1 MLQKDLILPPLW
13 QRLSPADEKM
23 PLYPKVTSSFFCPT
37 QTLTKGLKM
46 KESKKI
52 KCNGKRFQNVTIH
65 APYLADKGQNNRK
78 NCKERHTYS
87 ATDYKSGRN
96 I

>member
-1 MLQKDLILPPLW
+1 
-13 QRLSPADEKM
+13 
-23 PLYPKVTSSFFCPT
+23 
-37 QTLTKGLKM
+37 M
-46 KESKKI
+46 KNERIKKI